1 MHGICHPRPR
11 ATPRAGTSLP
21 AVRLAVFTD
30 YVYRRRDG
38 RLYAERAFALFLAR
52 LGTLIDRLVLVGR
65 YAPSSEAA
73 PYALPEDVE
82 FVGLPYYERLGPASA
97 LGAFTRALRRFWRA
111 LDDVDC
117 IWLLGPHPFAV
128 PFAAIAALRRRRV
141 VLGVRQEF
149 MAYIGN
155 RHPGRPLWKLAAFV
169 LEGSFRLLGR
179 FCSVVVVGPD
189 LARQYRHSRDL
200 LEINVSLVAESE
212 IVDPAADGREYEGEL
227 RLLSVGRLETEKNPL
242 LLAEVLALLAADGR
256 DWRLRVCG
264 EGHLAPELE
273 GRLTKLG
280 VADRAELLGY
290 VPFGQAL
297 DEIYRS
303 SHVLLHVSWTE
314 GLPQVLLEGFAAA
327 TPVVATDVGGVGAA
341 VGDAALLIAPG
352 DAPGAAD
359 AVRRVVAEPALRARL
374 RSAGHRYALAH
385 TAEVETRRV
394 AEFLRHDAG

>member
-1 MHGICHPRPR
+1 
-11 ATPRAGTSLP
+11 
-21 AVRLAVFTD
+21 VRLAVFTD

-38 RLYAERAFALFLAR
+38 RLYSERSFALFLAR

-65 YAPSSEAA
+65 YGPSSEAA

-82 FVGLPYYERLGPASA
+82 LVGLPYYERLGPATA
-97 LGAFTRALRRFWRA
+97 LGALARALRRFWRA

-155 RHPGRPLWKLAAFV
+155 RHPGRPLWKLAAFA
-169 LEGSFRLLGR
+169 LEGSFRLLAR

-200 LEINVSLVAESE
+200 LEINVSLVGEADV
-212 IVDPAADGREYEGEL
+212 VDPAADRRAYDGEL
-227 RLLSVGRLETEKNPL
+227 RVLSVGRLETEKNPL
-242 LLAEVLALLAADGR
+242 LLADVLARLLEDGR
-256 DWRLRVCG
+256 GWRLLVCG
-264 EGHLAPELE
+264 EGHLEAELE
-273 GRLTKLG
+273 ARLAELG
-280 VADRAELLGY
+280 VGENAELLGY
-290 VPFGQAL
+290 VPFGDEL
-297 DEIYRS
+297 DELYRT
-303 SHVLLHVSWTE
+303 SHVLLHVSHTE

-341 VGDAALLIAPG
+341 AGDAAVLIPPA
-352 DAPGAAD
+352 DAEAAAT
-359 AVRRVVAEPALRARL
+359 AVRRVVEDPELRAGL
-374 RSAGHRYALAH
+374 RAAGHRYALAH
-385 TAEVETRRV
+385 TAEKETGRV
-394 AEFLRHDAG
+394 AEFLRHALG